1 MPMHISPKVFQDAM
15 IEVNQAFEIAN
26 KRIDLLQEAL
36 SQAQSKID
44 ALEAAK
50 PVKSSKQQ

>member
-50 PVKSSKQQ
+50 PVKSSKQ